1 MKKVQIFIGQN
12 KRKEILMEIVQCEEN
27 EYIVIEAGSTF
38 FLNAGICGFIK
49 MLEYAKAE
57 KEEDYLIEK
66 QQLKVKKEFLLQHD
80 LADLYVKTMVNRFK
94 EQTKYHTVLEKK
106 NIVLAL
112 GKKEELTEK
121 ELETLQKIYKEMIDM
136 LEKKSFL
143 AGYEIIEQETDAVPI
158 TVDMIKEFKKSKAE
172 QKYQLYL
179 KLCELLEQPE
189 VSEILIMKDLMYSK
203 INNFYDNISFFLNAN
218 LKKSITKCYQIDFVN
233 PLLEE
238 IQKEKKTKKR
248 CIECLNYASNM
259 RASSFM
265 LKTTDDVNRK
275 KAHYWNQKPD
285 AYICPLCA
293 FLYTLVPLGFQFC
306 GRTSVF
312 INENGSIP
320 TMLRIMNAYEYKQ
333 KEQSEQDEKASSKSK
348 IFRIF
353 TTEAMNMTKESLDN
367 IQVIVKM
374 NGKDY
379 YEMSVI
385 SPEIV
390 RGFIEGKKDFEVL
403 EKRYIKPDK
412 DYINIY
418 DEVLESILAKRHLYV
433 LMDKLLFYELK
444 ENRSI
449 DYIWNILKLQIY
461 FNGGEQMDKLYELA
475 QRARN
480 IGNEMRNELVKDSTE
495 KDKDNALRGLVYKL
509 NNAVSTRDLDMF
521 IDTIIR
527 IYSGNGLAIP
537 AIILEC
543 YRGDMIFQTIGRA
556 YILGL
561 KSSFV
566 RKKEGTENAEKQ
578 DTEKEIKDNE

>member
-189 VSEILIMKDLMYSK
+189 VSEILIMKELMYSK
-203 INNFYDNISFFLNAN
+203 INDFYDNISFLSKEN
-218 LKKSITKCYQIDFVN
+218 LRKSIIKCYQKDFVN

-248 CIECLNYASNM
+248 CIECLNYASNK
-259 RASSFM
+259 RANSFM
-265 LKTTDDVNRK
+265 LKTTDDVNK
-275 KAHYWNQKPD
+275 KKSHYWNQKPD

-293 FLYTLVPLGFQFC
+293 FLYTLVPLGVQFC

-367 IQVIVKM
+367 IQVVVKM
-374 NGKDY
+374 NEKDY

-390 RGFIEGKKDFEVL
+390 RGFIKGKKDFEVL
-403 EKRYIKPDK
+403 EKKYIKPDK
-412 DYINIY
+412 NYINIY

-461 FNGGEQMDKLYELA
+461 FNGGKQMDKLYELA

-521 IDTIIR
+521 LDTIIR

-537 AIILEC
+537 SIILEC
-543 YRGDMIFQTIGRA
+543 YRGETIFQTIGRA

-561 KSSFV
+561 KSGFV
-566 RKKEGTENAEKQ
+566 QEKE